1 MSPWQY
7 AFSPLDGGEDE
18 KPGSYPR
25 NFPRLSFG
33 VELEFSLA
41 TLSRDREDP
50 EPDGRQVYG
59 IAEIEKPDSSS
70 LGRISLFRRIER
82 ADNTQRHLAKTLVG
96 EGFRAIAEAD
106 TQQDAPDIP
115 LDRWIVTQDPS
126 IQQPPVQGNIGKY
139 SFQKIEM
146 QSPAYLMTEGSLR
159 EVQRVCH
166 LVTRTYR
173 TYTGES
179 TGLHVHCGNS
189 ARGLPL
195 ETVQNVMAIL
205 FAFEPQFDLLH
216 PEHRRNNRWCVPL
229 RGSSRLALRM
239 VENNI
244 DLPDSIAEI
253 YKTTSINQLIKLMGA
268 HDNSGH
274 KMRVNIHNLL
284 EAYVDDDGEL
294 RQRHDESKRTIE
306 FRQHEG
312 TLDPEAIYFWS
323 KTCVNFVEFAQ
334 EVSTPKLRA
343 WLRWTIDEKVE
354 NYPAVAV
361 LYAMKIPTCA
371 LYYERKLAER
381 DGASTRP

>member
-7 AFSPLDGGEDE
+7 VYSPLDDGEYD
-18 KPGSYPR
+18 KPGSYR
-25 NFPRLSFG
+25 RTFPKLSFG

-50 EPDGRQVYG
+50 EPDGRQVHG
-59 IAEIEKPDSSS
+59 IAEIKKPDPSSP
-70 LGRISLFRRIER
+70 GRISLFRRIER
-82 ADNTQRHLAKTLVG
+82 ANNTQRHLAKTLVG
-96 EGFRAIAEAD
+96 AGFRAIAEAD

-126 IQQPPVQGNIGKY
+126 IQQPPVRGNIGKY

-146 QSPAYLMTEGSLR
+146 QSPAYLMSEGSLR

-166 LVTRTYR
+166 LLTRTYR

-189 ARGLPL
+189 TRGLSL
-195 ETVQNVMAIL
+195 ETVQNIMAI
-205 FAFEPQFDLLH
+205 FFVFEPQFDLLH

-239 VENNI
+239 MENNI
-244 DLPDSIAEI
+244 DLGNGTDEI

-284 EAYVDDDGEL
+284 EPYVDGDGTL
-294 RQRHDESKRTIE
+294 HQRHNEAKRTIE

-312 TLDPEAIYFWS
+312 TLDAEAIYFWT

-343 WLRWTIDEKVE
+343 WLRWTIDQKAEE
-354 NYPAVAV
+354 YPAAAV

-371 LYYERKLAER
+371 LYYERKLAGPDE
-381 DGASTRP
+381 ASTRP